1 MGGELLER
9 GNLSSGGV
17 MKRGLWVGDVG
28 NGSVGRQG
36 NERSW
41 TGGGIK
47 GDKQEERRVGDEG
60 RSMGGE

>member
-1 MGGELLER
+1 MGQGGDERRGMMGRDGWGIIGER
-9 GNLSSGGV
+9 KFVKGRM

-41 TGGGIK
+41 TG
-47 GDKQEERRVGDEG
+47 REG
-60 RSMGGE
+60 